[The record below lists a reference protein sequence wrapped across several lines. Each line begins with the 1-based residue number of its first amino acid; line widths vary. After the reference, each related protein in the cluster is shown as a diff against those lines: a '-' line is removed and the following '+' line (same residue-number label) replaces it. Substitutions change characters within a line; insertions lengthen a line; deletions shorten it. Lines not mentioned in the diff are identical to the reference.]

1 MIPPAGVPRLRDYLQ
16 IAARGWVV
24 LVCATVL
31 SVGLGW
37 VAWQTVTPVYDSST
51 RVLIKSTGNATPL
64 DALYGQ
70 INSETRVLTYQYL
83 ARSSRVTGPTIDQL
97 GLPQTTGDLAGRIT
111 ITPSLTPVLDI
122 VVKGTDPD
130 ETRQVANAV
139 TGNLIAVSGELAK
152 VDGGGTELVLI
163 DEAGPAVREGSL
175 TSDLVRAG
183 IVGFVISLFL
193 VLAWGLLED
202 RLLGRGQLGRV
213 VDGAGRPE

>member
-1 MIPPAGVPRLRDYLQ
+1 MIPPADVPRLRDYLQ

-37 VAWQTVTPVYDSST
+37 VAWQTVTPVYDSSA
-51 RVLIKSTGNATPL
+51 RVLIKSNGNATPL

-139 TGNLIAVSGELAK
+139 TGMRDRHIIRTSMIPRIHLKRFFMWSSLKMTVKNPAYRFDIR
-152 VDGGGTELVLI
+152 GG
-163 DEAGPAVREGSL
+163 
-175 TSDLVRAG
+175 
-183 IVGFVISLFL
+183 
-193 VLAWGLLED
+193 
-202 RLLGRGQLGRV
+202 
-213 VDGAGRPE
+213 